1 MIQMLFL
8 VYILFGCIFY
18 NFFMR
23 MINEMGGLEA
33 VNRYIGD
40 SDTQDIDFN
49 NPRIRFLMF
58 LMLVLLWP
66 ILIILA
72 TFR

>member
-1 MIQMLFL
+1 MIQMIFL

-18 NFFMR
+18 SFFMG

-33 VNRYIGD
+33 VNRHIGD

-49 NPRIRFLMF
+49 NPYIRFLMF

>member
-1 MIQMLFL
+1 M
-8 VYILFGCIFY
+8 G
-18 NFFMR
+18 

>member
-8 VYILFGCIFY
+8 VYILLGCIFY
-18 NFFMR
+18 NFFMG

-33 VNRYIGD
+33 TNRYIGD

-58 LMLVLLWP
+58 LILVLLWP

>member
-1 MIQMLFL
+1 MTAID
-8 VYILFGCIFY
+8 
-18 NFFMR
+18 
-23 MINEMGGLEA
+23 EMGGFEA
-33 VNRYIGD
+33 ANRYIGD
-40 SDTQDIDFN
+40 SDAQDIDFN